1 VSGFSIPQK
10 GNMENPTLLEVLT
23 REGVL
28 INVSVRYW
36 RATKKLKPEDLGLD
50 PGNVTERLISL
61 GHKKLLPA
69 EALKSFALVES
80 RAHALV
86 EAHTFPFL
94 NGLGHFLPNT
104 KLEEVNTRLRELE
117 QEFRSAQRSFLE
129 RYADLRKQASAE
141 WLAAASK
148 LVSDPQRLVATIEAS
163 FPTTDVMERAF
174 GFGVQLFQIRVP
186 ESLDLELIGLGE
198 QQQVIQARQEAAHS
212 ASRQISQDVQQFVG
226 DCVAALRQ
234 QTAQLCEEM
243 LQSMRSGKT
252 GTHQRTL
259 NRLVRF
265 IDEFKQLNFVGDQEM
280 EQQLERVRQEFL
292 QRTAEDYR
300 NDPGAQGRLQQGL
313 QGLAQFASELAKE
326 DTRELVERFGQM
338 GQRKF
343 HVAA

>member
-1 VSGFSIPQK
+1 M
-10 GNMENPTLLEVLT
+10 NNTNHLLEVLT

-36 RATKKLKPEDLGLD
+36 RATKKLQPEDLGLD
-50 PGNVTERLISL
+50 PDNVTERLISL
-61 GHKKLLPA
+61 GHKKLLPV
-69 EALKSFALVES
+69 EALQPFALVES

-86 EAHTFPFL
+86 EAQTFPFL

-104 KLEEVNTRLRELE
+104 KLEEVTAKLRELE
-117 QEFRSAQRSFLE
+117 QEFQAVERSFLE
-129 RYADLRKQASAE
+129 KYADLRQQASTE
-141 WLAAASK
+141 WLAAATK
-148 LVSDPQRLVATIEAS
+148 LVADPQRLVATVEAS
-163 FPTTDVMERAF
+163 FPTKDVMQRTF
-174 GFGVQLFQIRVP
+174 GFSVQLFQIRVP
-186 ESLDLELIGLGE
+186 DSLGLELTSLGE
-198 QQQVIQARQEAAHS
+198 QQQIIQARQQAAHS
-212 ASRQISQDVQQFVG
+212 AARQISRDVQQFVG
-226 DCVAALRQ
+226 DCAATLRG

-243 LQSMRSGKT
+243 LRSMRSGKT

-280 EQQLERVRQEFL
+280 EAQLDRVRQEFL

-300 NDPGAQGRLQQGL
+300 NDPGAQNRLQQGL
-313 QGLAQFASELAKE
+313 QGLAQFARELAKQ

-343 HVAA
+343 HLAA